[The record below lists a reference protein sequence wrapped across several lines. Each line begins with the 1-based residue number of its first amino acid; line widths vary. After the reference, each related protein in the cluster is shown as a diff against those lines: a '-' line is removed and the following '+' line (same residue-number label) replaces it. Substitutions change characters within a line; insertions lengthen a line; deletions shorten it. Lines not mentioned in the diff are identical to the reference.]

1 MIRRVKYSEPDATS
15 SDVEKICGLLATLL
29 EEQPKLA
36 KRLLGDQ
43 SAASTSSAATTAS
56 ESVQMEKST
65 EGEEYEKEKIEI
77 NNKKDKDEKDDEVES
92 KSVKIASSELTSA
105 GAGRSRRM
113 SDVLMC
119 RVPSDRREAG
129 YKEEIIG
136 CRVVVKGC
144 DEEWYDGVVASY
156 HPAQDG
162 TDTGYHHVVFGD
174 GIEATLDLQMEEMY
188 ISEE

>member
-1 MIRRVKYSEPDATS
+1 
-15 SDVEKICGLLATLL
+15 
-29 EEQPKLA
+29 
-36 KRLLGDQ
+36 
-43 SAASTSSAATTAS
+43 
-56 ESVQMEKST
+56 
-65 EGEEYEKEKIEI
+65 
-77 NNKKDKDEKDDEVES
+77 
-92 KSVKIASSELTSA
+92 
-105 GAGRSRRM
+105 M

-119 RVPSDRREAG
+119 KCRRTGEMRDT
-129 YKEEIIG
+129 KEIIG

>member
-65 EGEEYEKEKIEI
+65 EGEEYEKEKMRLIRRKI
-77 NNKKDKDEKDDEVES
+77 KTKKMTKWRVRAS
-92 KSVKIASSELTSA
+92 K
-105 GAGRSRRM
+105 
-113 SDVLMC
+113 
-119 RVPSDRREAG
+119 
-129 YKEEIIG
+129 
-136 CRVVVKGC
+136 
-144 DEEWYDGVVASY
+144 
-156 HPAQDG
+156 
-162 TDTGYHHVVFGD
+162 
-174 GIEATLDLQMEEMY
+174 
-188 ISEE
+188 